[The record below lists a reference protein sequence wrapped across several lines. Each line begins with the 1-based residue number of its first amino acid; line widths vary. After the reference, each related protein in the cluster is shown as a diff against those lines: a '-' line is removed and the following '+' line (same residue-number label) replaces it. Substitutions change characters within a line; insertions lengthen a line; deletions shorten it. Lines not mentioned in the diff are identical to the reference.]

1 MDVVSSGESFPCAT
15 WDSYAPAFL
24 TPNSISPHSLP
35 SSYTHLTYTPPH
47 LPPPPPLPLLTHPT
61 RREVCEFSTVEEFW
75 KYWSFIPRP
84 SEVLYDGKQH
94 KVVDGRTID
103 AFSVFKKGI
112 RPEWEDP
119 LNRTGA
125 EFTWRK
131 TMTPEALDAYWENLV
146 LGLIGE
152 TIDADDD
159 VCGCRVVDKSKKG
172 TSRTMFRL
180 ELWVKS
186 GNQEIADKVRV
197 RLGDALTD
205 GEASKPG
212 SKIQPIPFEFKRR
225 AP

>member
-1 MDVVSSGESFPCAT
+1 MRAAYSPLLLSSFS
-15 WDSYAPAFL
+15 SL
-24 TPNSISPHSLP
+24 SLHISPNPHPHSL
-35 SSYTHLTYTPPH
+35 STQKN
-47 LPPPPPLPLLTHPT
+47 
-61 RREVCEFSTVEEFW
+61 RREVCEFSTVEDFW

-131 TMTPEALDAYWENLV
+131 TMTPEVLDAYWENLV
-146 LGLIGE
+146 LGLVGE

-180 ELWVKS
+180 EIWVKS
-186 GNQEIADKVRV
+186 GNQEVADKIRV

-212 SKIQPIPFEFKRR
+212 SKVAAIPFEFKRR